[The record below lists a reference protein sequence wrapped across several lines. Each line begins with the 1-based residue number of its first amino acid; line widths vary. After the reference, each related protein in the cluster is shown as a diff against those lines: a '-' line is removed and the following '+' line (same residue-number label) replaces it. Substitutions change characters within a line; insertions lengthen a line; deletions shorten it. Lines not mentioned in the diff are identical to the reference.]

1 MISAILSPPHKIS
14 TSWSALSVYLK
25 KFICGR
31 LTFNNM
37 KAPPLHLGDALNLYY
52 SIKHYKILIHVKHPM
67 NQYFILLLDALKGL
81 ELNTQFA

>member
-1 MISAILSPPHKIS
+1 
-14 TSWSALSVYLK
+14 
-25 KFICGR
+25 
-31 LTFNNM
+31 M